1 MKNDIKFKGQLQAN
15 MRWPLILSALW
26 VIMIVALFFIDIK
39 AGLMGVFF
47 LVVYMVTVWI
57 VYNHSRSNLMQEMIG
72 FAASYGQVQKQLLKD
87 FEVPYILMDSD
98 GRILWANALSQSI
111 FHKESMFKK
120 SISGILPEIT
130 KKELP
135 SVQDR
140 MEIEVTYED
149 KVYRASLAKVYL
161 EDFTEENGLIE
172 LPEDKNFLIS
182 LYLFDCTELKT
193 LIAEKEKE
201 KLVCGLIYLDNY
213 DEALESVEDVRRS
226 LLVALVDR
234 RVNKYFSEL
243 DAVVRKLEKDKY
255 FVIMRKRSLD
265 VLQKQKFNILEE
277 VKTVNIGNEMSI
289 TLSIGIGLNAGTYL
303 QNAEYSRQAIE
314 LALGR
319 GGDQVVVKN
328 GEKISYF
335 GGKSESVEKNT
346 RVKARVKAHAMKEIM
361 LTKECVVVMGHKITD
376 VDSLGAAIGI
386 YRAAKTLDKPAYIVV
401 DNPSKSIMPL
411 MDGFIHNSE
420 YDSHM
425 FVSCREAREIVDH
438 NTVVVV
444 VDTNKPSYTE
454 CEDLL
459 SQTRTIVVLDHHRQ
473 GREVI
478 RNAVLS
484 YIEPYASSACEM
496 VSEILQYFSEDIR
509 IRNIEA
515 DCLYAGIM
523 IDTNNF
529 ITRTGVRTFEAAAF
543 LRRCGADVTR
553 VRKMFRDDIQDYRA
567 KAAAIAN
574 VEMHEEHYAISVC
587 PNVNLSAPTVV
598 CAQAANDLL
607 NVVGVKASFVL
618 TEFNDTIYLSARAID
633 EVNVQVI
640 AERLGGGGH
649 LNIAGAQFP
658 HGKMSEVILLL
669 KQTLTQMIDEGD
681 L

>member
-1 MKNDIKFKGQLQAN
+1 MKNDIKFKGQLKAN
-15 MRWPLILSALW
+15 MRWPLILSVLW
-26 VIMIVALFFIDIK
+26 LLMVAALFFIDIK

-47 LVVYMVTVWI
+47 LVIYLVIAWI
-57 VYNHSRSNLMQEMIG
+57 VYNHSRGNLMQEMMD
-72 FAASYGQVQKQLLKD
+72 FAVSYGQVQKQLLKD
-87 FEVPYILMDSD
+87 FEVPYILMDAD
-98 GRILWANALSQSI
+98 GRILWANGISQNI
-111 FHKESMFKK
+111 FHKENMFKK
-120 SISGILPEIT
+120 SITSILPEIT

-135 SVQDR
+135 SVQER
-140 MEIEVTYED
+140 MEVEVAYD
-149 KVYRASLAKVYL
+149 SAVYRASLAKVYL

-172 LPEDKNFLIS
+172 LPEDKNYLIS
-182 LYLFDCTELKT
+182 LYLFDCTELKI
-193 LIAEKEKE
+193 LMAEKEQE

-277 VKTVNIGNEMSI
+277 VKTVNIGNEMAI
-289 TLSIGIGLNAGTYL
+289 TLSIGIGLNAGTYM
-303 QNAEYSRQAIE
+303 QNAEYARQAIE

-319 GGDQVVVKN
+319 GGDQVVVKS
-328 GEKISYF
+328 GENISYY

-361 LTKECVVVMGHKITD
+361 LTKERVVVMGHKITD

-411 MDGFIHNSE
+411 MNGFINNPE

-425 FVSCREAREIVDH
+425 FVSCREAREIVDR

-496 VSEILQYFSEDIR
+496 VSEVLQYFSEDIR

-587 PNVNLSAPTVV
+587 PNINLDAPTVV

-618 TEFNDTIYLSARAID
+618 TEFNDTVYLSARAID

-658 HGKMSEVILLL
+658 HGKMSEVVLLL

>member
-1 MKNDIKFKGQLQAN
+1 MKNDIKFKGQLKAN
-15 MRWPLILSALW
+15 MRWPLILSVLW
-26 VIMIVALFFIDIK
+26 LLMVAALFFIDIK

-47 LVVYMVTVWI
+47 LVIYLLIAWI
-57 VYNHSRSNLMQEMIG
+57 VYNHSRGNLMQEMMD
-72 FAASYGQVQKQLLKD
+72 FAVSYGQVQKQLLKD
-87 FEVPYILMDSD
+87 FEVPYILMDAD
-98 GRILWANALSQSI
+98 GRILWANGISQNI
-111 FHKESMFKK
+111 FHKENMFKK
-120 SISGILPEIT
+120 SITSILPEIT

-135 SVQDR
+135 SVQER
-140 MEIEVTYED
+140 MEVEVAYD
-149 KVYRASLAKVYL
+149 SAVYRASLAKVYL

-172 LPEDKNFLIS
+172 LPEDKNYLIS
-182 LYLFDCTELKT
+182 LYLFDCTELKI
-193 LIAEKEKE
+193 LMAEKEQE

-277 VKTVNIGNEMSI
+277 VKTVNIGNEMAI
-289 TLSIGIGLNAGTYL
+289 TLSIGIGLNAGTYM
-303 QNAEYSRQAIE
+303 QNAEYARQAIE

-319 GGDQVVVKN
+319 GGDQVVVKS
-328 GEKISYF
+328 GENISYY

-361 LTKECVVVMGHKITD
+361 LTKERVVVMGHKITD

-411 MDGFIHNSE
+411 MNGFINNPE

-425 FVSCREAREIVDH
+425 FVSCREAREIVDR

-496 VSEILQYFSEDIR
+496 VSEVLQYFSEDIR

-587 PNVNLSAPTVV
+587 PNINLDAPTVV

-618 TEFNDTIYLSARAID
+618 TEFNDTVYLSARAID

-658 HGKMSEVILLL
+658 HGKMSEVVLLL